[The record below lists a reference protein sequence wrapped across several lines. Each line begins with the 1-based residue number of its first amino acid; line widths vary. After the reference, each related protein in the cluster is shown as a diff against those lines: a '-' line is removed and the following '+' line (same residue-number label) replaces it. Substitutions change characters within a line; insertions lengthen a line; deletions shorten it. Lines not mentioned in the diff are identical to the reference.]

1 MASAWAF
8 YSCNKIDNLCT
19 VIPDSKARHKEAPD
33 IQGHRF
39 KTPGRARTAVL
50 GSENILQSLHQM
62 EKS

>member
-8 YSCNKIDNLCT
+8 YSSNKIDNLCT
-19 VIPDSKARHKEAPD
+19 VIRDSKARHKEATD

-39 KTPGRARTAVL
+39 KMPGRARTAVL
-50 GSENILQSLHQM
+50 ESGNILHSQHQM